1 MYKLVVLASGQGTN
15 LQAIMDACQNGVLNA
30 KVSLVITNKED
41 CGALEKAKKGGIRCK
56 AIPFDRKDMIR
67 SQYDMNLADY
77 INCFKYDM
85 IVCAGWMHIL
95 SKFFLNLIFKPII
108 NLHPA
113 LPGQF
118 PGAHGIKDAFDAF
131 KKGKITK
138 TGMMVHH
145 VVEEID
151 AGKVVDQFEFEID
164 KDETLE
170 TLENKVRYYEKF
182 VLIHA
187 IHKVIHEIEKENEN
201 KYKLIYQGKVRD
213 VYDLGNNQLAFV
225 QTDRQSA
232 FDKHICTIP
241 GKGVVLTESSA
252 WWFEKTREI
261 IDNHYLW
268 KDGRTLICKKCEPFK
283 IEVVV
288 RGYMTGSTSTSIWTH
303 YQRGERV
310 YCGIQFPDGLVKN
323 QKLTENVITPTT
335 KGVRDEPLTEKEI
348 IVEGIMTIEEW
359 MYIKE
364 KALELFNFGQKI
376 ADEKGL
382 ILVDTKYEFGKDV
395 YGNIILI
402 DEIHTCDSSRYWL
415 KDTYEERFMLGQ
427 EPEKFDKDI
436 IRDYIISKCDPY
448 KDQLPD
454 IPDELIRKVSYTYQ
468 KFYEFLTGES

>member
-1 MYKLVVLASGQGTN
+1 
-15 LQAIMDACQNGVLNA
+15 
-30 KVSLVITNKED
+30 
-41 CGALEKAKKGGIRCK
+41 
-56 AIPFDRKDMIR
+56 
-67 SQYDMNLADY
+67 
-77 INCFKYDM
+77 
-85 IVCAGWMHIL
+85 
-95 SKFFLNLIFKPII
+95 
-108 NLHPA
+108 
-113 LPGQF
+113 
-118 PGAHGIKDAFDAF
+118 
-131 KKGKITK
+131 
-138 TGMMVHH
+138 
-145 VVEEID
+145 
-151 AGKVVDQFEFEID
+151 
-164 KDETLE
+164 
-170 TLENKVRYYEKF
+170 
-182 VLIHA
+182 
-187 IHKVIHEIEKENEN
+187 
-201 KYKLIYQGKVRD
+201 
-213 VYDLGNNQLAFV
+213 
-225 QTDRQSA
+225 
-232 FDKHICTIP
+232 
-241 GKGVVLTESSA
+241 
-252 WWFEKTREI
+252 
-261 IDNHYLW
+261 
-268 KDGRTLICKKCEPFK
+268 
-283 IEVVV
+283 
-288 RGYMTGSTSTSIWTH
+288 MTGSTSTSIWTH
-303 YQRGERV
+303 YQRGERI

-454 IPDELIRKVSYTYQ
+454 IPDELIRKVSYAYQ